1 MTKYILSTGHSVI
14 SSDPAQ
20 KVDGR
25 ISYSVSNEAEKAFT
39 YDSIG
44 DAMKAAVEVNRM
56 FSRPVYQVI
65 SIEINK
71 N

>member
-25 ISYSVSNEAEKAFT
+25 ISCSVSDEAEKAFMYT
-39 YDSIG
+39 R
-44 DAMKAAVEVNRM
+44 N
-56 FSRPVYQVI
+56 
-65 SIEINK
+65 
-71 N
+71 